1 VHLLKE
7 YALGGAGIVCI
18 PTLVASDSILRG
30 DLRLVLPD
38 WQMSS
43 FWLSVVYARSH
54 RGGAKLKVF
63 VEGLLA
69 RFAGEPVWDKAL
81 TDGGLLPRALID

>member
-1 VHLLKE
+1 
-7 YALGGAGIVCI
+7 
-18 PTLVASDSILRG
+18 
-30 DLRLVLPD
+30 
-38 WQMSS
+38 MSS

-81 TDGGLLPRALID
+81 TDSGLLPRALID